1 LALDGE
7 EENTDEA
14 EMELIKSEEEVEDVE
29 KEEIGEL
36 FPLSERTD
44 LQDKLLYIHINKNK
58 YYVSKLM

>member
-1 LALDGE
+1 MALDGE